1 MTEPTTPH
9 QRVAERI
16 IAITQSW
23 AKDATLADIRTSFDA
38 FLVGPEPGTIE
49 PTEIA
54 NLPATLTRPTHSDTG
69 GMILFCHGGGFQI
82 GSTQSH
88 RSLMCR
94 LAETS
99 QTPVLGVDYRLAPE
113 HRFPAA
119 HEDCFAAY
127 QALIAQGF
135 PPEKIIVAGDSAGG
149 NLALCV
155 AAQARDAGLGVPAAI
170 VLISPWLDMSLRGDS
185 YISRVAQDIFSKPE
199 QLKAMARTYLGR
211 GGDPAHHLM
220 NPLNADLT
228 GLPPIFVHAGDFDIT
243 RDDSVLLAQ
252 RAEEAGVICSL
263 KIWPKMFHH
272 FQVFAELPEAAK
284 SLEEIGVFIRS
295 TLLRTA

>member
-38 FLVGPEPGTIE
+38 FLAGPEPGVVET
-49 PTEIA
+49 TEIGGH
-54 NLPATLTRPTHSDTG
+54 PATLSRPAHSDTSG
-69 GMILFCHGGGFQI
+69 IILFCHGGGFQI

-94 LAETS
+94 LAKTAH
-99 QTPVLGVDYRLAPE
+99 TPVLGVDYRLAPE

-149 NLALCV
+149 NLALGV
-155 AAQARDAGLGVPAAI
+155 AVQARDADLGVPAAI
-170 VLISPWLDMSLRGDS
+170 VLISPWLDASLRGDS
-185 YISRVAQDIFSKPE
+185 YISRAKEDLFSKPD

-211 GGDPAHHLM
+211 GGDPAHPLM
-220 NPLNADLT
+220 NPLDADLT
-228 GLPPIFVHAGDFDIT
+228 GLPPIVIHAGDYDIT

-252 RAEEAGVICSL
+252 RAEQAGIPCAL

-272 FQVFAELPEAAK
+272 FQVFAELPEAAE
-284 SLEEIGVFIRS
+284 SLSEIGAFIRS